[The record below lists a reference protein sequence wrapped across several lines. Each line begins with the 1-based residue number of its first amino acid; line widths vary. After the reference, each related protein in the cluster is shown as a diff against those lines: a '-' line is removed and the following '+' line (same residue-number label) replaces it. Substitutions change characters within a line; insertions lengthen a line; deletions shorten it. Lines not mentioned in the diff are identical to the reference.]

1 MRVPELA
8 KLAEQLDEQFHLVV
22 WQKTDGFE
30 VVAIVADEF
39 ADAFPLPV
47 GLQAAAAE
55 SGFLLDTTT
64 AARLEIEDMPAD
76 FWEDL
81 NESDYGK
88 NLKVSTLGL
97 SGRKYLEV
105 FHAVKSGENSE
116 RSVLAG
122 LDLSEGDLL
131 KVARWLREKSLF
143 DHRSG
148 DLIMKILTQL
158 R

>member
-1 MRVPELA
+1 MRIPELA

-22 WQKTDGFE
+22 WQKADGFE

-39 ADAFPLPV
+39 EDAFPLPM

-55 SGFLLDTTT
+55 TGFLLDATT
-64 AARLEIEDMPAD
+64 AARLEIKDMPSD

-81 NESDYGK
+81 NESDYGE
-88 NLKVSTLGL
+88 NLKVSMLGL

-105 FHAVKSGENSE
+105 FHAVKSGGNSD

-122 LDLSEGDLL
+122 LDLSEAELL

-148 DLIMKILTQL
+148 DLIMKILTQF